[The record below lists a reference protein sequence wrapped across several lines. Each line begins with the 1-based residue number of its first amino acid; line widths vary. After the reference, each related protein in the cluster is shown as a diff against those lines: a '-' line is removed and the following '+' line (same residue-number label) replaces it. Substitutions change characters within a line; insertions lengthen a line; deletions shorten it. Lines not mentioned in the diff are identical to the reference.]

1 MLKFILLH
9 SCVLFNTPY
18 TMDDQNET
26 SQKKK
31 NETFNYMHNKKTCHI
46 QKDVKYSCSA
56 NGTLNFRKK
65 KKKNS
70 RHNGN
75 KMH

>member
-31 NETFNYMHNKKTCHI
+31 NETFNYMHNKKHATYKRMSNTVAL
-46 QKDVKYSCSA
+46 QMA
-56 NGTLNFRKK
+56 L
-65 KKKNS
+65 
-70 RHNGN
+70 
-75 KMH
+75 